1 MGYFKNDFE
10 FEKMMNSPAIFSDDM
25 QSLSIKDSSED
36 DADVEGALNIKLN
49 ENDFN
54 NVNNK
59 L

>member
-1 MGYFKNDFE
+1 
-10 FEKMMNSPAIFSDDM
+10 MMNSPAIFSDDM
-25 QSLSIKDSSED
+25 QSLSIKDSSEE
-36 DADVEGALNIKLN
+36 DADGEGALNIKLN